1 MKKQH
6 RHLPAILL
14 AILLAAAPAR
24 GGEPDDFAGRADREA
39 PIANEAINA
48 VLNVLLEEALADA
61 NASKSSCSVEVLK
74 RRMFY
79 AFDRNFP
86 EFLGALRH
94 TAYKYIAGPRE
105 SEASALKPYVNKHR
119 LMWIETFRVKT
130 KSGEHMIGLDKID
143 HFFGHGYLNWVAGAA
158 GKTANQNEVL
168 KLNHDQENGPW
179 GLKTTNVKSY
189 ADLSANHLGV
199 NFWKNLVD
207 GPKPHVV
214 CKDGKFVLSGK
225 FDLFT
230 YLDASVDETINCSS
244 FATAESVKGF
254 LDHAKNMN
262 STCPVSKSTCQA
274 LTKARPGNLGVM
286 TLHPLCRGLKHDQLE
301 VPTPLTVDDILAKA
315 SGLLSGGE
323 NLIPFWF
330 NHNNGGEIKTKAGAV
345 HKIPDPPPRQIR
357 NGSLKQATV
366 EIAPPGWK
374 IDMEANESSLHRDTE
389 KSRTAK

>member
-1 MKKQH
+1 MSAM
-6 RHLPAILL
+6 PAG
-14 AILLAAAPAR
+14 A
-24 GGEPDDFAGRADREA
+24 GEPDDFAGRADREA

-48 VLNVLLEEALADA
+48 VLNVLLDEALADA

-105 SEASALKPYVNKHR
+105 PDASALKPYVSKHR
-119 LMWIETFRVKT
+119 FMWTETFKVKT

-143 HFFGHGYLNWVAGAA
+143 HFFGHGYLNWIAGAS
-158 GKTANQNEVL
+158 GTTANQNEIL
-168 KLNHDQENGPW
+168 KLNHDQESGPW

-199 NFWKNLVD
+199 SFWKNLVD
-207 GPKPHVV
+207 GPEPHVV
-214 CKDGKFVLSGK
+214 CKNGKFVLSRK
-225 FDLFT
+225 FDLFK

-244 FATAESVKGF
+244 FASAESLTGF
-254 LDHAKNMN
+254 LAHAKNMN

-274 LTKARPGNLGVM
+274 LTKSRPGNLGVL

-301 VPTPLTVDDILAKA
+301 VPTPHTVEDILTKA

-330 NHNNGGEIKTKAGAV
+330 NRNNGGEMKTKAGAI
-345 HKIPDPPPRQIR
+345 HKIPDPPPRQVSS
-357 NGSLKQATV
+357 GPLMQATV
-366 EIAPPGWK
+366 EVAPPGWK
-374 IDMEANESSLHRDTE
+374 IDVEAKEAPLHQDTE